1 MHKSKE
7 TRYAEVE
14 ASGVADLTLVGNP
27 IVFEQSATINLENGG
42 SYVEII
48 HRGAL
53 DRCDLTDSTLKVNH
67 NDSMIPL
74 ARTGRTMRLTVTDE
88 GLHMVAS
95 LAGDNATARE
105 VYSAVKRGD
114 LTGMSFAFVV
124 AEGGSSYDA
133 TTNTRHITDIAR
145 VLEVSIVERP
155 AYPTASVEARDAI
168 AAAQDARRAQA
179 QTRAMRVAALA
190 RASRII
196 TTASEMEA

>member
-1 MHKSKE
+1 MLKTKE

-14 ASGVADLTLVGNP
+14 ASGVHDMTITGNP
-27 IVFEQSATINLENGG
+27 VVYETPTTISLEDGG
-42 SYVEII
+42 TYTEVI
-48 HRGAL
+48 HAGAL
-53 DRCDLTDSTLKVNH
+53 DHCDLTDSTLKVNH

-88 GLHMVAS
+88 GLHMVAL

-105 VYSAVKRGD
+105 VYSAIKRGD

-168 AAAQDARRAQA
+168 AAARHARREQA
-179 QTRAMRVAALA
+179 RTRAERIAALA
-190 RASRII
+190 RARRII